1 MDWLQTLVDGSSTP
15 ALTAFLLG
23 LLTAISPCPLAT
35 NIAAIGFI
43 GKNIESRRSVFL
55 KGVLYTVGRMI
66 AYTALGVILIAILK
80 EGASVFGVQKAVS
93 KWGEMLIGPML
104 LLIGLFMLF
113 GGRLNLPKFGFGGNG
128 ERLAAKGGVG
138 ALLLGILFAL
148 AFCPTS
154 GVLYF
159 GMLIP
164 MSVTASGGWLLP
176 VLYAVA
182 TALPVLVVA
191 WLLAFSIERVS
202 EFYGKMQTAQKWL
215 NFVVA
220 VIFLATGVYYCIIN
234 FL

>member
-1 MDWLQTLVDGSSTP
+1 MDWLQSLVDSSSTP

-55 KGVLYTVGRMI
+55 KGVLYAVGRMI
-66 AYTALGVILIAILK
+66 AYTVLGVVLIAILK

-93 KWGEMLIGPML
+93 KWGEILIGPML

-113 GGRLNLPKFGFGGNG
+113 GDRLNLPKFGYSGKG
-128 ERLAAKGGVG
+128 ERLAAKGGAG

-154 GVLYF
+154 GILYF

-164 MSVTASGGWLLP
+164 MSVTATAGWLLP
-176 VLYAVA
+176 VLYAIA

-215 NFVVA
+215 NVVVA
-220 VIFLATGVYYCIIN
+220 VIFSLTGVYYCIIN
-234 FL
+234 YL

>member
-1 MDWLQTLVDGSSTP
+1 MDWLQSLVDSSSTP

-55 KGVLYTVGRMI
+55 KGVLY
-66 AYTALGVILIAILK
+66 AI
-80 EGASVFGVQKAVS
+80 
-93 KWGEMLIGPML
+93 
-104 LLIGLFMLF
+104 
-113 GGRLNLPKFGFGGNG
+113 
-128 ERLAAKGGVG
+128 
-138 ALLLGILFAL
+138 
-148 AFCPTS
+148 
-154 GVLYF
+154 
-159 GMLIP
+159 
-164 MSVTASGGWLLP
+164 
-176 VLYAVA
+176 A

-191 WLLAFSIERVS
+191 WLLVFSIERVS

-215 NFVVA
+215 NVIVA